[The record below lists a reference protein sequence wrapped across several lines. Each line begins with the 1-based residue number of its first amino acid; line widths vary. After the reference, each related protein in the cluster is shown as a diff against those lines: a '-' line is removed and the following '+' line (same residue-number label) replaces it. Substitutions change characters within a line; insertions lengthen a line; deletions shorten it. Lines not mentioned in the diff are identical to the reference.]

1 MNDFGARF
9 SITDSMTPVLR
20 RINEAMQLM
29 NDNMAR
35 ANAATKVG
43 LDDSAYRK
51 VFEITQDINKELD
64 YFEEQQRRIAGAQ
77 DNVTRSFKNS
87 EAAAEGLGSKLG
99 SALTAYAAFQ
109 AASKVGE
116 ISDSTTAIS
125 ARLGLISDGQ
135 TAGLQSDI
143 FKAAQSSRGN
153 YMDMQ
158 SVVAKLGL
166 MAGDKFDSNAEM
178 VRFVELLNKNFI
190 VGGAGSGEQSAA
202 MYQLTQAMASGALQG
217 DEFRSVRENAPLL
230 AQAIEDYMRNVEGA
244 TGSMKDWSAEGLLTA
259 DVIKNAMFYAAD
271 EVEARFEQM
280 PMTISQIGTVAY
292 NSIIEKAQ
300 PTLEVVN
307 DIANFTYKHWD
318 KISLVATPAAIAVG
332 TYASAV
338 GVAKAADAAHSVWQG
353 IKNTLT
359 IRGTQYTKE
368 EAAAMLKSA
377 AAEKMSASAK
387 ASLAVAAGT
396 ASVGQRVLNAAMYAC
411 PIFAIIGAVGT
422 LIGLF
427 VDYGDSA
434 SEAAGETNAVTA
446 ELDKFDKKIAGLEN
460 TNNIELDIG
469 LKLSDIDGYTNAK
482 LAQAEWKHLQ
492 ELMSKPL
499 TATPTTDVN
508 EQLKVMNYYLE
519 DIKDKVPGLD
529 AATVAFDGMY
539 ASIKGINGEMT
550 SLIENYATLAKT
562 QAYIDVYTDKFKNA
576 LSIEIDAD
584 EALREAVN
592 LMESATP
599 KTLGGQSWA
608 WDQLLTQ
615 AENLQ
620 FGGAILTE
628 EFMKSHEPYLGNFTY
643 DGAWQ
648 LIQSYLTEKGRED
661 SSIYN
666 YEDLMKWY
674 NADYLNAISGYN
686 TAIEAYSN
694 AVLNRENALWKLDDK
709 LYEFA
714 GLVSGTGNEGVN
726 PLLSGIADDTS
737 TISKNVV
744 ATKEDLKYLRDIAE
758 RETINRFTTAEVKI
772 NLGGI
777 TQTVNNESD
786 LDGIVT
792 YLTDHLT
799 EQLLIAADGVH
810 A

>member
-35 ANAATKVG
+35 ANAATKLG
-43 LDDSAYRK
+43 MDDSAYRK

-87 EAAAEGLGSKLG
+87 EAAAEGLGGKLG
-99 SALTAYAAFQ
+99 SVLTTYAAFQ

-143 FKAAQSSRGN
+143 FKAAQNSRGN
-153 YMDMQ
+153 YTDMQ

-259 DVIKNAMFYAAD
+259 DVIKNAMFYAAE

-300 PTLEVVN
+300 PALEVVN
-307 DIANFTYKHWD
+307 DIANFTYNNWD
-318 KISLVATPAAIAVG
+318 KISPVLKFATSAVLSYGAAVG
-332 TYASAV
+332 YTKTLDAAAA
-338 GVAKAADAAHSVWQG
+338 GLTVAKNAL
-353 IKNTLT
+353 IKKS
-359 IRGTQYTKE
+359 TQYTKE
-368 EAAAMLKSA
+368 EAAAMLKSS
-377 AAEKMSASAK
+377 AAENMSATAK
-387 ASLAVAAGT
+387 ARLAVAAGT
-396 ASVGQRVLNAAMYAC
+396 ASVGQKILNAAMYAC
-411 PIFAIIGAVGT
+411 PIFAIIGGVGA

-427 VDYGDSA
+427 WDYGNSA
-434 SEAAGETNAVTA
+434 SEAAGETNSAAT
-446 ELDKFDKKIAGLEN
+446 ELDNLDKKIAGLEGA
-460 TNNIELDIG
+460 NNIELNIG
-469 LKLSDIDGYTNAK
+469 LKLSDVDGYKNAK
-482 LAQAEWKHLQ
+482 IAQAEWKHLQ
-492 ELMSKPL
+492 ELMAKPII
-499 TATPTTDVN
+499 ATPTADVN
-508 EQLKVMNYYLE
+508 EQLKVMSYYLE
-519 DIKDKVPGLD
+519 DIKDKIPGLD
-529 AATVAFDGMY
+529 SAAIAFDGMN
-539 ASIKGINGEMT
+539 ASIKGVNGQMT
-550 SLIENYATLAKT
+550 SLINNYANLAKT
-562 QAYIDVYTDKFKNA
+562 QAYIDVYQDKLLRSVENEINLQDKLDNTDMLIKEAFSYRDWLDTEGKGYIEEAKKAGENAKIAWGNGSEEELQIAYDQGYNGYLYNMWKNNNNSYYTRWNPEYLKLKSDLDAEKAAQAQITDK
-576 LSIEIDAD
+576 
-584 EALREAVN
+584 
-592 LMESATP
+592 MT
-599 KTLGGQSWA
+599 GY
-608 WDQLLTQ
+608 
-615 AENLQ
+615 AE
-620 FGGAILTE
+620 
-628 EFMKSHEPYLGNFTY
+628 KY
-643 DGAWQ
+643 
-648 LIQSYLTEKGRED
+648 
-661 SSIYN
+661 
-666 YEDLMKWY
+666 
-674 NADYLNAISGYN
+674 
-686 TAIEAYSN
+686 
-694 AVLNRENALWKLDDK
+694 
-709 LYEFA
+709 A
-714 GLVSGTGNEGVN
+714 GLASDSTN
-726 PLLSGIADDTS
+726 PFLSGIADDTS

-758 RETINRFTTAEVKI
+758 RDTINRFTTAEVKI